1 MSLPPPPVMA
11 AAAGPLNPIEAV
23 VAGINTNTYLIGMS
37 MILLNLGGRHLAPS
51 LTPEQDKFF
60 QNPWIRRGMLF
71 VVIFVATR
79 NIWVAFWTTVSVVLF
94 LGYLFNENS
103 SLCIFGSGGMAG
115 SACSD
120 QPQPG
125 EEMTPEE
132 KEILHRLSA
141 KAQRYQ
147 QQGDGK
153 KNAGKNPQQQALEQ
167 STVATPSSEDDDD
180 VLHTDVYA
188 ANLTLLRN

>member
-1 MSLPPPPVMA
+1 MSLPPPPMMA

-79 NIWVAFWTTVSVVLF
+79 NIFTAFWLSIGLVLTI
-94 LGYLFNENS
+94 GYLFNEHS
-103 SLCIFGSGGMAG
+103 SLFLFGEPVPLPPTPLIAPTTGL
-115 SACSD
+115 
-120 QPQPG
+120 
-125 EEMTPEE
+125 TPEE
-132 KEILHRLSA
+132 QDIYRKLHDKVTRTTESAETEKKKET
-141 KAQRYQ
+141 
-147 QQGDGK
+147 
-153 KNAGKNPQQQALEQ
+153 LEQ
-167 STVATPSSEDDDD
+167 RLTGWYKENM
-180 VLHTDVYA
+180 A
-188 ANLTLLRN
+188 ALRTIIS